1 MSSNQR
7 PQRSAN
13 NGNRGNPAPPES
25 AVSNAAQVH
34 ADLLQSPGRPAG
46 EAGQEP
52 QHQVGSALNAE
63 TFLQG
68 IQAIATAN
76 AGALTTSMTAVT
88 QAMNNFLMRAYSG
101 LIAGVEMILKEDLD
115 LPNHLSGLKNSF
127 LKISFL
133 NVQDLLTVRRQ
144 LLPRI
149 LRNQKEL
156 ETKETYDSEGMGS
169 TLNDSG
175 LQGSPDNP
183 DSPDSPDSPDNP
195 RITIHTR
202 LLCICINN
210 I

>member
-7 PQRSAN
+7 PQRSAS
-13 NGNRGNPAPPES
+13 NGNRGNPAPPEG

-88 QAMNNFLMRAYSG
+88 QAMNNFAAQQQAQLQTFQQAWVRPIDLKMRRWVSGYSNS
-101 LIAGVEMILKEDLD
+101 MILR
-115 LPNHLSGLKNSF
+115 G
-127 LKISFL
+127 
-133 NVQDLLTVRRQ
+133 
-144 LLPRI
+144 
-149 LRNQKEL
+149 
-156 ETKETYDSEGMGS
+156 
-169 TLNDSG
+169 
-175 LQGSPDNP
+175 
-183 DSPDSPDSPDNP
+183 
-195 RITIHTR
+195 
-202 LLCICINN
+202 CICHCSERSTHS
-210 I
+210 

>member
-7 PQRSAN
+7 PQRSAS
-13 NGNRGNPAPPES
+13 NGNRGNPAPPEG

-88 QAMNNFLMRAYSG
+88 QAMNNFAAQQQAQLQTFQQA
-101 LIAGVEMILKEDLD
+101 LD
-115 LPNHLSGLKNSF
+115 E
-127 LKISFL
+127 
-133 NVQDLLTVRRQ
+133 QRRQ
-144 LLPRI
+144 
-149 LRNQKEL
+149 
-156 ETKETYDSEGMGS
+156 SEQFISQLTQASS
-169 TLNDSG
+169 TLQAQQHND
-175 LQGSPDNP
+175 LQAMMHQQAQAQQAQAQAQAQQQQQQCSAVPVTAPESASTSSTQDAAGQS
-183 DSPDSPDSPDNP
+183 SA
-195 RITIHTR
+195 RTAHAE
-202 LLCICINN
+202 
-210 I
+210 